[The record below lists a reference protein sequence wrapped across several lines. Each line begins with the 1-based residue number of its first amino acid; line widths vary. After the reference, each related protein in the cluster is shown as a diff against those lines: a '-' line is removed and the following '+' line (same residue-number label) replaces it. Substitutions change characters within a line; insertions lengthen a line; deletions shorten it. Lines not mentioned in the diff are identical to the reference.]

1 MESLL
6 DRLTG
11 QLKTQGYQYPR
22 STAISFLR
30 KQGSMEQDS
39 LELTDQGLKRQ
50 IMSPEERA
58 IDRAASKSGRD
69 PEDYEYNP
77 ETNRATLRYGNS

>member
-6 DRLTG
+6 DRLTE
-11 QLKTQGYQYPR
+11 QLKNQGYEYPR
-22 STAISFLR
+22 SSAISFLR
-30 KQGSMEQDS
+30 NQGSMEQDS

-58 IDRAASKSGRD
+58 IDRASKRSGRD